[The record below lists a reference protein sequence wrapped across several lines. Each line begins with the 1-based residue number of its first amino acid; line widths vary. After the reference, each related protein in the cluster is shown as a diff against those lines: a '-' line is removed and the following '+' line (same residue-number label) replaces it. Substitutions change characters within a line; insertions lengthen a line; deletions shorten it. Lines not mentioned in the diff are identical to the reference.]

1 MEYTGRRISYRAW
14 NRALPPSKPFSS
26 QTAPLWLVREP
37 MEEALGEV
45 ELFGDPETL
54 ANMSL
59 MQVRWQMVM
68 MAQWQQRP

>member
-1 MEYTGRRISYRAW
+1 MLFLELISQLLAD
-14 NRALPPSKPFSS
+14 S
-26 QTAPLWLVREP
+26 LVREP

-45 ELFGDPETL
+45 ELFRDPETL

-59 MQVRWQMVM
+59 MQVRRQMVM

>member
-1 MEYTGRRISYRAW
+1 MLFLELISQLLAD
-14 NRALPPSKPFSS
+14 S
-26 QTAPLWLVREP
+26 LVREP